1 MTSPV
6 PTDPFDT
13 DSPSTTPLYSPV
25 TATNI
30 YHAVTDLG
38 YPPEY
43 VTTVARALDEFQLAI
58 SAANDGHFLLDQL
71 APQADR
77 FEVLDVDRISD
88 RTRLEDLL
96 FFSGPYAKTILT
108 DAIGIAMP
116 EFEGPATGH
125 PYPMSPSSFGVDDDH
140 LQRAQENVTD
150 DDPDGAGDRNENENR
165 RPRYGFADM
174 DIDEALD
181 IDFTISS
188 LDEDRLLPGIH
199 SQLMRAEVQQIVELA
214 FAYYRTEPGL
224 MNELDPVVG
233 CTFAVRSAPHDDIVM
248 AEPGPRTVPLPGGT
262 RVA

>member
-1 MTSPV
+1 MTV
-6 PTDPFDT
+6 PTPTDSFDT

-38 YPPEY
+38 YPTEY
-43 VTTVARALDEFQLAI
+43 VTIISRALDEFQLAI

-71 APQADR
+71 VPQAER
-77 FEVLDVDRISD
+77 FEVLGVDRISG
-88 RTRLEDLL
+88 RNRLEDLL

-108 DAIGIAMP
+108 DAVGIAMP

-140 LQRAQENVTD
+140 QQRGHENVTED
-150 DDPDGAGDRNENENR
+150 DSNR
-165 RPRYGFADM
+165 DSESKPRYGYA
-174 DIDEALD
+174 DIDID
-181 IDFTISS
+181 IDFRISS
-188 LDEDRLLPGIH
+188 LDEGRLLPGVH
-199 SQLMRAEVQQIVELA
+199 SQVMRAEVQQIVELA
-214 FAYYRTEPGL
+214 FVYYRTEPGL
-224 MNELDPVVG
+224 VNELDPVVG

-248 AEPGPRTVPLPGGT
+248 AEPGPRTVPLPGDT

>member
-1 MTSPV
+1 MTAST

-13 DSPSTTPLYSPV
+13 DPPSTPLYSPV

-30 YHAVTDLG
+30 YHAVTDPG
-38 YPPEY
+38 HPPEY
-43 VTTVARALDEFQLAI
+43 VTIVARALDEFQLAI

-71 APQADR
+71 APQAER
-77 FEVLDVDRISD
+77 FEVLDVDRISG
-88 RTRLEDLL
+88 RNRLEDLL

-125 PYPMSPSSFGVDDDH
+125 PYPMSPSSFGVDDH
-140 LQRAQENVTD
+140 QQREHENATKN
-150 DDPDGAGDRNENENR
+150 DPGRDGDRN
-165 RPRYGFADM
+165 PRYGYA
-174 DIDEALD
+174 DIDVDVD

-188 LDEDRLLPGIH
+188 LNEDRLFPGIH
-199 SQLMRAEVQQIVELA
+199 SQVMRAEVQQIVELA
-214 FAYYRTEPGL
+214 FVYYRTEPGL

-233 CTFAVRSAPHDDIVM
+233 STFAVRSAPHDDIVM

-262 RVA
+262 RVG